1 MNSKMCHGSRIIV
14 KLNRQKK
21 RVSFEQNLY
30 FGQKQGARSRER
42 DDIEENA
49 CDVKR
54 SEPVPRERWRHMSGF
69 LPRAPRADAGGRRV
83 VVDIYIYVYIWEDL
97 II

>member
-1 MNSKMCHGSRIIV
+1 MMDSKMGHGSRIIV

-30 FGQKQGARSRER
+30 FGQKQKTRSRER
-42 DDIEENA
+42 DEIRENA

-54 SEPVPRERWRHMSGF
+54 SQPVPPER
-69 LPRAPRADAGGRRV
+69 
-83 VVDIYIYVYIWEDL
+83 
-97 II
+97 